1 MIVVAISA
9 DDSRRILQSIVQVLV
24 ALLVQVAG
32 AVHEH

>member
-9 DDSRRILQSIVQVLV
+9 DDSRRILQSIAQVLV